1 MKRFIIA
8 FITLMMITMVSCGQK
23 KTVDSSGSGLGSTF
37 TCDMVLLYEDSEYC
51 GKINRT
57 DTRLWEIEFSSPET
71 LAGVK
76 LSFVNDDVTASYKGL
91 DFTVPKKALP
101 VKSVLSNFITVV
113 DEISSQEKMQCVEKD
128 GELVV
133 EGQIDQGEY
142 ELVIN
147 EKNGTISSFEM
158 KNTNVVIEF
167 ENVITGSSNVS
178 VSQTSQTTV
187 AESAVVETTVQ

>member
-57 DTRLWEIEFSSPET
+57 DIRSWEIEFSSPET

-187 AESAVVETTVQ
+187 AESTVIETTVQ

>member
-37 TCDMVLLYEDSEYC
+37 TCDMILLYEDSEYC

-57 DTRLWEIEFSSPET
+57 DTRSWEIEFSSPET

-147 EKNGTISSFEM
+147 KKNGTISSFEM

-178 VSQTSQTTV
+178 VSQTSQTTL
-187 AESAVVETTVQ
+187 AESTVAETTVQ